1 MRLLPPYALLSPGQA
16 SLSLCLCSTAPERAS
31 CPKSPHPPQP
41 SGQQDT
47 GCWDRTGCCLGI
59 RRLRSG
65 PGVAVLPRSSIP
77 NVHPHPTS
85 ERASENVPGPP
96 SATSGRMGWLGKRA
110 VQLPGTSSRMSRL
123 PGEHGAGQLGLV
135 CKGPRGGGARAP
147 SQPGWGC
154 SGSQCGP
161 WGALW
166 VAGGSLAQGPGG
178 SAAEPGRMARVVH
191 RPVQG
196 AQSWRYGHLAAPAP
210 SELARMA
217 GPNGPRASGHPSSQ
231 VLVWFRPIGRPFAC
245 PQRSLPR
252 ATCWPQTERP
262 TPRIVRC
269 PGFGSGAG
277 WPWPPECV
285 MLPLPAPPPSLQPT

>member
-1 MRLLPPYALLSPGQA
+1 MLHSPGEGQLPQIAAPAPALRPAGHGLLGSHGLLSGHPQA
-16 SLSLCLCSTAPERAS
+16 QVRPWSGRPSEVLHSKCSPT
-31 CPKSPHPPQP
+31 PH
-41 SGQQDT
+41 
-47 GCWDRTGCCLGI
+47 
-59 RRLRSG
+59 LREG
-65 PGVAVLPRSSIP
+65 
-77 NVHPHPTS
+77 
-85 ERASENVPGPP
+85 GPP

-277 WPWPPECV
+277 WPRPPECV